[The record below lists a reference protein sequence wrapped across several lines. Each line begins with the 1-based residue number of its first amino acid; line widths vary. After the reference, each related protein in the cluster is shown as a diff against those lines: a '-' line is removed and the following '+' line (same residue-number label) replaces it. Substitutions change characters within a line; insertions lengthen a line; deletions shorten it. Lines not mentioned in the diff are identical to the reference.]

1 MKIKKEYI
9 LKEVANQYIVVPT
22 GRETI
27 NFNGML
33 TLNNT
38 AKMLFEALEEDKEIQ
53 DLVSLL
59 QENYDISEEQ
69 ALIDVKDFLTV
80 LESKKMIE

>member
-1 MKIKKEYI
+1 
-9 LKEVANQYIVVPT
+9 
-22 GRETI
+22 
-27 NFNGML
+27 ML